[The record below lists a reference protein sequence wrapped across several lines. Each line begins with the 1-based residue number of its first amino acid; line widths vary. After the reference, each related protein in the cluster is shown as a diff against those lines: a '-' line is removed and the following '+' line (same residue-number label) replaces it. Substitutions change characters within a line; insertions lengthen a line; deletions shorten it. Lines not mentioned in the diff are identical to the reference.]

1 MAKRCSYFGLRYKGD
16 APRKRW
22 EVENSIVQGAVNCQ
36 VGNGSCQEIQ
46 EQYGV
51 VQPSHAGCQQTAFAF
66 PSQNVYGA
74 LITSL
79 NCWLEYTRVSSNMP
93 SRRSQTR
100 ATKERE
106 ERKKRQ
112 EKFRKRT
119 RSLFNKARLLA
130 RDTDAWVALIV
141 RDRDGRVQSIRS
153 SGSRYWPP
161 SIQDVVAV
169 AGDTNDAFL
178 DHSETDS
185 ADEGVQETSIIPEKD
200 PEPDS
205 TMSIDQYEIDK
216 YIENGRHLHQ
226 DRPREPVI
234 QHSPTAE
241 HSPVDPLRKSE
252 NTQLSQPMALDELS
266 VDAREVQDTDA
277 THITREPWN
286 SAHSPGR
293 DTVLDA
299 GMADDTTFELGKLQ
313 DVIIETTE
321 GSNDTTSDMAVE
333 SHNPTSP
340 TYTNVNIVPGVP
352 SEAIVTGNLS
362 TAELDLPTSEYD
374 ILTDLDIPGA
384 ESRAQVDA
392 RESEASSA
400 ISTMTQHPNSPSS
413 GNSGSWQVVNWP
425 KMDPRDL
432 LQSWNWVFQN
442 RRHP

>member
-1 MAKRCSYFGLRYKGD
+1 
-16 APRKRW
+16 
-22 EVENSIVQGAVNCQ
+22 
-36 VGNGSCQEIQ
+36 
-46 EQYGV
+46 
-51 VQPSHAGCQQTAFAF
+51 
-66 PSQNVYGA
+66 
-74 LITSL
+74 
-79 NCWLEYTRVSSNMP
+79 MP

-119 RSLFNKARLLA
+119 RSLFNKTRLLA

-161 SIQDVVAV
+161 SIQDVVKANPSGTHEFLEKQDISGYWKAV

-241 HSPVDPLRKSE
+241 HSPVDPLRESE

-286 SAHSPGR
+286 SAAHSPGR

-340 TYTNVNIVPGVP
+340 TYTNVDIVPGVP
-352 SEAIVTGNLS
+352 SEAMVTGNLS

-374 ILTDLDIPGA
+374 ILTDLDIPGG

-400 ISTMTQHPNSPSS
+400 ISTMTQHPNSLSS

-425 KMDPRDL
+425 KMDPKDL